1 MKLLFAINLLN
12 KRTVKSVPILGYFC
26 FSFFSSTFFAEIV
39 VFSWIETRWSRRR
52 VRWPLDHHLGSN
64 KKTLHYPVFKFW
76 NIFCHGFKTVIVLSL
91 WKVVLWSRWYRRL
104 KSLFVSLL
112 ICLPIPLSL
121 HLSAGSTFLCLRCL
135 NTHFSITFFDAK
147 KNNDLNTKYCFY
159 ISPWDSFILLLS
171 TVRTRAEYT
180 A

>member
-12 KRTVKSVPILGYFC
+12 KRTVKNVPILGYFC

-91 WKVVLWSRWYRRL
+91 WKVVLWSRWSRRL
-104 KSLFVSLL
+104 KSLCLFVGL
-112 ICLPIPLSL
+112 
-121 HLSAGSTFLCLRCL
+121 FLCLSICLLARLFYLCL
-135 NTHFSITFFDAK
+135 NTHFSITFSDAK
-147 KNNDLNTKYCFY
+147 KNNDLNTK
-159 ISPWDSFILLLS
+159 
-171 TVRTRAEYT
+171 
-180 A
+180 